1 MAKNNSFSQTGVQ
14 VQAQVQTL
22 TPQQLLVAH
31 LTEMPVEALAERI
44 DIELKENP
52 TLERDTS
59 HDEYGDR
66 VGEEGTMSDDA
77 TLADL
82 TPDERALGDFSAESP
97 SLDDYSSPDDVP
109 DNLPTTSRRG
119 VIEAIDG
126 ETRSFYDQL
135 EEQIGLFD
143 LNDHEREL
151 LRYIIGSLDDDGL
164 LRVSLAQIKDE
175 LEVYHNIPTSEEEL
189 ERMLHVLQNFEPAG
203 IGARTLQECLIL
215 QVEHAPDRN
224 SPAKQ
229 LLLRLLNE
237 SFDLLMLGR
246 WDKIRTRFR
255 LDDNTMSRL
264 QHEVRRL
271 NPRPGSSMGEA
282 VGRNLQQ
289 ITPDFIV
296 ETDPYGNITMTLNQR
311 GVPPLVVSAD
321 DERLMHELEQQRAT
335 EMTRSEREGL
345 TYIRERVE
353 KAQGFIDALEQRRRT
368 LTTTMQAIIH
378 LQRPFFE
385 SGDETLL
392 RPMNLDDVSQLTGLH
407 FSTISRVSNSK
418 WVETS
423 FGIFPLK
430 WFFTSAARK
439 DGDDVSIREIKATL
453 TEIVNGEDKAQ
464 PYSDDTLTD
473 KLRQRGYDVARRTVA
488 KYRTRSASA
497 QTVQIAICVPFSS
510 LPDGFR
516 ASSDRNTSPCSDSWC
531 CSSSRT

>member
-1 MAKNNSFSQTGVQ
+1 MANTNSFSQTGVQ
-14 VQAQVQTL
+14 VQTQVQTL

-31 LTEMPVEALAERI
+31 LTEMPIEALAERI

-66 VGEEGTMSDDA
+66 VGEEDPMADNYNNEGTLDD
-77 TLADL
+77 LN
-82 TPDERALGDFSAESP
+82 PDDRSLGDFSGEST
-97 SLDDYSSPDDVP
+97 SLADYSSPDDVP
-109 DNLPTTSRRG
+109 DNLPTASRRG
-119 VIEAIDG
+119 VIDAIDG

-164 LRVSLAQIKDE
+164 LRVSLTQIKDE

-215 QVEHAPDRN
+215 QVKHAPDRN

-246 WDKIRTRFR
+246 WDKIRARFHI
-255 LDDNTMSRL
+255 DDSTTSRL

-271 NPRPGSSMGEA
+271 NPRPGSSMGET

-311 GVPPLVVSAD
+311 GVPPLVVSTD
-321 DERLMHELEQQRAT
+321 DERLLRELEQQRST
-335 EMTRSEREGL
+335 EMSRSEREGL

-385 SGDETLL
+385 SGDETQL
-392 RPMNLDDVSQLTGLH
+392 RPMTLDDVAQLTGLH

-453 TEIVNGEDKAQ
+453 TEIVNGEDKRQ
-464 PYSDDTLTD
+464 PYSDDTLTEM
-473 KLRQRGYDVARRTVA
+473 LRQRGYDVARRTVA
-488 KYRTRSASA
+488 KYRTALNIPVARLRK
-497 QTVQIAICVPFSS
+497 QFK
-510 LPDGFR
+510 
-516 ASSDRNTSPCSDSWC
+516 
-531 CSSSRT
+531 